1 MIKGVI
7 MKKAKK
13 RDKFSIIILILICL
27 LTLIT
32 AIYPNIQKISHA
44 EDTTTYSTA
53 IEDLQKDE
61 NFNAESYPVNE
72 KDRSLQVIQI
82 AESINKELFV
92 YVYQPS
98 AHFGNLT
105 ASSINISPYSHED
118 INVSNYKLQLLNNSG
133 VFYKYKAID
142 FTVSDSEVRYYEIP
156 SIFRP
161 WEKDKDNDITPTN
174 ENTIDEVSYQVAK
187 MYIATTRD
195 GKVTYSCSDSK
206 VKEIDDKYVGLL
218 RYNDELGFDDGNLI
232 SFELAFKDN
241 YFIAF
246 STEIPIEQIYSAKI
260 SYVTQYAQ
268 ASYGFMQVP
277 PTDLKDWNWEY
288 DDPIKDE
295 ITIEASE
302 TDLVD
307 FDSFWIHETHEW
319 NLIQSIDEFKQN
331 EDYENVYSGFLFDH
345 YSSNKITD
353 EGIKD
358 LEGMDWVLRFA
369 STDTYYKVD
378 VMGGKTQGHFTNISD
393 VTILQLYYYAQGNS
407 YNLGVVDNK
416 QTGDGEPD
424 NIQESW
430 AELKDWAK
438 WVLGIIGAILLVV
451 LIVACMPLITIVLK
465 AVAKVIVWI
474 CKGIWYVISA
484 PFTIFKK

>member
-1 MIKGVI
+1 ME
-7 MKKAKK
+7 KAKK
-13 RDKFSIIILILICL
+13 KDRLSIFTLILICL
-27 LTLIT
+27 FTLIT
-32 AIYPNIQKISHA
+32 AIYPNIQKITRA

-133 VFYKYKAID
+133 VFYKYKVLD

-206 VKEIDDKYVGLL
+206 VLSVENMYVGLL
-218 RYNDELGFDDGNLI
+218 RYWDELGFDG
-232 SFELAFKDN
+232 SLATEMSFKDN

-246 STEIPIEQIYSAKI
+246 STNFPIEQIYSVKI

-268 ASYGFMQVP
+268 ANYGFMQVP
-277 PTDLKDWNWEY
+277 PFDLEDWNWQY
-288 DDPIKDE
+288 DDPKNNE
-295 ITIEASE
+295 ITIKASE

-331 EDYENVYSGFLFDH
+331 EDYENVYSGFLLDH

-358 LEGMDWVLRFA
+358 LEGMDWILRFT
-369 STDTYYKVD
+369 STDTYYRVD
-378 VMGGKTQGHFTNISD
+378 PMSGKTAGHFTNVTQ
-393 VTILQLYYYAQGNS
+393 VTILQLFYYAQGNS
-407 YNLGVVDNK
+407 YNLGVVANK
-416 QTGDGEPD
+416 QTGDGVPD

-438 WVLGIIGAILLVV
+438 WVLGIIGAILLIV

-465 AVAKVIVWI
+465 ALATVIVWI
-474 CKGIWYVISA
+474 CKGIWWVITA
-484 PFTIFKK
+484 PFTIFKGK

>member
-1 MIKGVI
+1 ME
-7 MKKAKK
+7 KAKK
-13 RDKFSIIILILICL
+13 KDRLSIFTLILICL
-27 LTLIT
+27 FTLIT
-32 AIYPNIQKISHA
+32 AIYPNIQKITRA

-61 NFNAESYPVNE
+61 NFNAEAYPVKE
-72 KDRSLQVIQI
+72 KDYSLQVIQI
-82 AESINKELFV
+82 AESVDNELFI

-133 VFYKYKAID
+133 VFYKYKVVD
-142 FTVSDSEVRYYEIP
+142 FTVSDAETRYYEIP

-161 WEKDKDNDITPTN
+161 WDAEKDNDKTPTN
-174 ENTIDEVSYQVAK
+174 ENTINEVVYRVAK
-187 MYIATTRD
+187 MYIAATRD

-206 VKEIDDKYVGLL
+206 VIEIDDKYVGLL
-218 RYNDELGFDDGNLI
+218 RYNDELGFDGGNLM

-268 ASYGFMQVP
+268 ANYGFMQVP
-277 PTDLKDWNWEY
+277 PNHLKDWNWKY
-288 DDPIKDE
+288 DDPKNNE

-302 TDLVD
+302 TDLVE

-319 NLIQSIDEFKQN
+319 NLIQSIDEFKQK
-331 EDYENVYSGFLFDH
+331 EDYENVYSGFLLDH
-345 YSSNKITD
+345 YFSNKITD

-358 LEGMDWVLRFA
+358 LEGMDWVLRFT
-369 STDTYYKVD
+369 STETYYKVD
-378 VMGGKTQGHFTNISD
+378 PMNGKTKGHFTNVSE
-393 VTILQLYYYAQGNS
+393 VTILQLFYYAQGNS
-407 YNLGVVDNK
+407 YNIGVVDNK
-416 QTGDGEPD
+416 QTGDGVPD

-438 WVLGIIGAILLVV
+438 WVLGIIGAILLIV
-451 LIVACMPLITIVLK
+451 LIVACMPLITIILK
-465 AVAKVIVWI
+465 ALAKVIVWI